1 MAIRHSYGNEVVAM
15 MVLVSYD
22 VSTQDKA
29 GARRLRQIAK
39 ACLNLGQ
46 RVQFSVFEIELEPA
60 RWVQLKAELTSI
72 IEPTTD
78 SLRFYYLG
86 KNWQNKVEH
95 VGAKAVLDL
104 NAPLIF

>member
-1 MAIRHSYGNEVVAM
+1 M
-15 MVLVSYD
+15 MILVSYD

-46 RVQFSVFEIELEPA
+46 RVQLSVFEIEVEPA
-60 RWVQLKAELTSI
+60 QWVKLKAELMSI
-72 IEPTTD
+72 IDPTAD
-78 SLRFYYLG
+78 SLRFYHLG
-86 KNWQNKVEH
+86 KNWQSKVEH

-104 NAPLIF
+104 NAPLIL

>member
-1 MAIRHSYGNEVVAM
+1 M

-39 ACLNLGQ
+39 ACLNRGQ

-60 RWVQLKAELTSI
+60 RWVQLKAELMSI

-86 KNWQNKVEH
+86 KSWQNKVEH

-104 NAPLIF
+104 NAPLIL